1 MSELYEFLQMFT
13 GYRNVILFL
22 MIFVG
27 LIIVAIFVLNALRH
41 LRQQIDADRQKKLRD
56 DNLRNVDYDTIEKK
70 QKATVLRNIIAADAI
85 DPAPNKYLII
95 SDGGEEVYLRTFT
108 ISAHPNTATF
118 ANTYAELMNFQ
129 NCESS
134 IFVRPIASDVMLSK
148 INKQINTLVGEDY
161 TATKNTNINRSRAL
175 SSQIS
180 DANRFAEEIETG
192 DTKFF
197 DVGFLFTLYASTVKD
212 LNKMTQEFHSKAK
225 EKGIEISN
233 CYAIQAEAF
242 AENGPWNKTIKTQ
255 SSIVKQ
261 EAVKFFPFDKRSV
274 STLYNYTQTS
284 FSHKGGIILGLDMF
298 TAAPVVFDTFDGSHD
313 GYVGIVAGKTG
324 TGKSALIKM
333 MVCREVLM
341 GYHFVCID
349 SKQRKGT
356 SEGEYAS
363 LANLC
368 DGVNFQISNATD
380 SVMNIFDI
388 AETTRNVKDKDNI
401 VHEIRSLDIAD
412 KITMLSN
419 IIMKLVQGSSYRQEI
434 SLKDNTYITSII
446 RDNLKQLYRSFG
458 FVDGDPDSLY
468 TRPGAPNAQ
477 KDNSTLRNGKALKI
491 LPTMTDFYK
500 QLLLSRRDNTDE
512 QLSDSFNIIIMSLK
526 DYVKELYYS
535 ERSVTFFEKED
546 FLTLP
551 YKETIKAR
559 EFVNLAL
566 NGLSEKVEE
575 VHGIRAYFDGQSTV
589 HLDRDCPF
597 TNIDISTLP
606 DAEKELTRQ
615 IALDFVNENFIKRN
629 SLSLDANAKMKV
641 ILDEAHELFKDEY
654 DRATVDGVSR
664 TARSRNVSL
673 WLISQT
679 LKEYDTYP
687 ETQAILKQAATKFVF
702 KQDPTDRQ
710 YLIEKVG
717 FTPAQAGII
726 VDNLGGNP
734 DDESDSNKHRGEVCI
749 MDNKSVCFCKV
760 AYRKETEQLAV
771 ATDAQGIEEAFKRA
785 SGL

>member
-1 MSELYEFLQMFT
+1 MSELYEFLVQFT
-13 GYRNVILFL
+13 GYRNIIL
-22 MIFVG
+22 I
-27 LIIVAIFVLNALRH
+27 LIICVATLIALIFIVNAIRH
-41 LRQQIDADRQKKLRD
+41 LTAQMAADRQKKMRD
-56 DNLRNVDYDTIEKK
+56 DNLRNIDYDTIEDN
-70 QKATVLRNIIAADAI
+70 QKASVLRNAIAADAI
-85 DPAPNKYLII
+85 DPAPNKYLVI
-95 SDGGEEVYLRTFT
+95 SDGGEEAYLRTFT
-108 ISAHPNTATF
+108 ISSHPNTTTF
-118 ANTYAELMNFQ
+118 ANTYADLMNFQ

-134 IFVRPIASDVMLSK
+134 IFVKPIASDVMLSK

-161 TATKNTNINRSRAL
+161 TATKNTNVNRSRSL

-180 DANRFAEEIETG
+180 DASRFAEEIETG
-192 DTKFF
+192 ETKFY
-197 DVGFLFTLYASTVKD
+197 DVGFLFTLYASNVKD

-233 CYAIQAEAF
+233 CYGIQAEAF
-242 AENGPWNKTIKTQ
+242 AENGPWNRTIKTQ
-255 SSIVKQ
+255 SALIKQ
-261 EAVKFFPFDKRSV
+261 DAVKFFPFDKRSV

-298 TAAPVVFDTFDGSHD
+298 TAAPIVFDTFDGSHD

-324 TGKSALIKM
+324 VGKSALIKM

-368 DGVNFQISNATD
+368 DGINFQISNATD

-388 AETTRNVKDKDNI
+388 SETTRNIKDKDNI

-419 IIMKLVQGSSYRQEI
+419 IIMKLVQGSSYRQEVT
-434 SLKDNTYITSII
+434 LKDRTYITTII

-458 FVDGDPDSLY
+458 FVDSDPDSLY
-468 TRPGAPNAQ
+468 TKAGAPNAQ
-477 KDNSTLRNGKALKI
+477 KDNSTMRNGKALKI

-500 QLLLSRRDNTDE
+500 QILISRRDNTDSE
-512 QLSDSFNIIIMSLK
+512 LEGAFNIVAMSLK

-535 ERSVTFFEKED
+535 ERSVTFFDRED
-546 FLTLP
+546 YMSLP

-559 EFVNLAL
+559 EFINMAL

-641 ILDEAHELFKDEY
+641 ILDEAHELFRDEY

-679 LKEYDTYP
+679 LKEYDQYP

-702 KQDPTDRQ
+702 KQDPTDRD

-717 FTPAQAGII
+717 FTPAQASII
-726 VDNLGGNP
+726 VDTLGGNP

-749 MDNKSVCFCKV
+749 MDNKAVCFCKV
-760 AYRKETEQLAV
+760 AYRKDTEQLAV
-771 ATDAQGIEEAFKRA
+771 ATDAKGIEEAFRRA
-785 SGL
+785 SGM